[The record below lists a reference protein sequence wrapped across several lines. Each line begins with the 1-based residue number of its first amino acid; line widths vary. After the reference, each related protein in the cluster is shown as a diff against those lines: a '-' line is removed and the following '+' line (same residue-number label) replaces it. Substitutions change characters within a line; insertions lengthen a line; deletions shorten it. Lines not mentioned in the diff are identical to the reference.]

1 MEKLVQKRVRK
12 YGVDILKI
20 VAMNM
25 VNILHVLGQ
34 GKVLSNTE
42 TNSLNF
48 YIANYIETAA
58 YCSVNAYAIVSGYLI
73 ITSKC
78 NHLKIIP
85 LWLTVA
91 FYSGII
97 KALFTFV
104 PQLYELNPTEKSI
117 KSLLKFFLA
126 PASSNVYWYVTAYF
140 GMYFFIPYMNRV
152 LLTLSE
158 KEYRKLI
165 ITIIILFTCLP
176 LVNLHTKDIFHI
188 NNGNS
193 IWWLGCLYVI
203 GGYFKLYPIKM
214 SKILSLVMFFVSVT
228 IAWSSIFIKSINL
241 IRHDSIFIVFSGLF
255 LFLFFYDIKVTN
267 TTLQKLLVIG
277 SSTSFS
283 VYLIHVH
290 PIIFKLLLNRYSS
303 YSRNPSY
310 LLVLKVLGTALAI
323 YLVCTSIDFFR
334 YYLFKFLRVDSI
346 PRVIE
351 EKFLKEKEIKE
362 DRDDKENLINKESN
376 EEEENNDEIEEEGK
390 DITTKRE
397 FSNGELL
404 ELRIVP

>member
-117 KSLLKFFLA
+117 KSLLKFFL
-126 PASSNVYWYVTAYF
+126 
-140 GMYFFIPYMNRV
+140 G
-152 LLTLSE
+152 
-158 KEYRKLI
+158 
-165 ITIIILFTCLP
+165 
-176 LVNLHTKDIFHI
+176 IF
-188 NNGNS
+188 
-193 IWWLGCLYVI
+193 
-203 GGYFKLYPIKM
+203 K
-214 SKILSLVMFFVSVT
+214 KIL
-228 IAWSSIFIKSINL
+228 
-241 IRHDSIFIVFSGLF
+241 
-255 LFLFFYDIKVTN
+255 
-267 TTLQKLLVIG
+267 
-277 SSTSFS
+277 
-283 VYLIHVH
+283 
-290 PIIFKLLLNRYSS
+290 
-303 YSRNPSY
+303 
-310 LLVLKVLGTALAI
+310 
-323 YLVCTSIDFFR
+323 
-334 YYLFKFLRVDSI
+334 YYYI
-346 PRVIE
+346 
-351 EKFLKEKEIKE
+351 
-362 DRDDKENLINKESN
+362 
-376 EEEENNDEIEEEGK
+376 
-390 DITTKRE
+390 
-397 FSNGELL
+397 
-404 ELRIVP
+404 